1 MLRACRIWP
10 TAAVLPSDGLG
21 GGREGGGLGSHL
33 ALSPCV
39 CRALPTFHADVH
51 LNLTATL

>member
-1 MLRACRIWP
+1 MLRVCRIWP
-10 TAAVLPSDGLG
+10 TAAVLPSDSLG
-21 GGREGGGLGSHL
+21 GGREGSHL

-39 CRALPTFHADVH
+39 CRALPMFHADVH